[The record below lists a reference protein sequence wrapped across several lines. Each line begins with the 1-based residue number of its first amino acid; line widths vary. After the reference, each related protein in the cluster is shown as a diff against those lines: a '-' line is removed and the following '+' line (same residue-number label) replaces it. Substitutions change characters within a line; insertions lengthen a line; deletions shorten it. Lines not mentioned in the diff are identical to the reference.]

1 MIKISV
7 IRSNKIA
14 RIIEIQLINND
25 FENSISV
32 EKILQRK
39 ISYYLVEYT
48 LNVQYSFLNYNN
60 NDLRKKFME

>member
-1 MIKISV
+1 MNIL
-7 IRSNKIA
+7 NN
-14 RIIEIQLINND
+14 EYLMNND

-48 LNVQYSFLNYNN
+48 LNVQYSFLN
-60 NDLRKKFME
+60 